1 MPKTK
6 QFDFL
11 RDRTPKYTVK
21 EVAEM
26 MELSPYTVRYY
37 DNIGLIPFVD
47 RTDGNI
53 RLFSDYN
60 VSWLKLVHCLR
71 STGLSIEGV
80 KSYIDMCKIGDSTI
94 PQRAELIFNQEKIL
108 RDRLKNLRKQMQV
121 LKYKRDYYKKILA
134 SGEGDRCN
142 PKNFAARLTEPE
154 IAPQERKLV

>member
-60 VSWLKLVHCLR
+60 VSWL
-71 STGLSIEGV
+71 
-80 KSYIDMCKIGDSTI
+80 
-94 PQRAELIFNQEKIL
+94 
-108 RDRLKNLRKQMQV
+108 
-121 LKYKRDYYKKILA
+121 
-134 SGEGDRCN
+134 
-142 PKNFAARLTEPE
+142 
-154 IAPQERKLV
+154 

>member
-21 EVAEM
+21 EVADM

-94 PQRAELIFNQEKIL
+94 AQRAELIFNQEKIL

-121 LKYKRDYYKKILA
+121 LKYKKDYYKKILA